1 MAEID
6 DKEQRSEEAS
16 EKRRRETRE
25 KGRFAQSREVTSVFV
40 LMGSLLTFYYF
51 GIYTLNKLALFTRG
65 ILLESANFSITAS
78 NAYPFIFQVIKES
91 IAIMTPLIVI
101 VIIAGITANIIQ
113 TGGIVFSLDPITPK
127 FSKIDPFKGM
137 ARILSKQALAE
148 LFKSLFKIGIVSY
161 IAFITVKGEFDHI
174 PQLMDMENGQIFLY
188 ISQISFK
195 IIFRTFLVLLILAA
209 IDFGF
214 QKWSFEQSIKMT
226 KQEIK
231 DERKET
237 EGDPRV
243 KARIRSIQLQVARK
257 RMMAAVPKADVVI
270 TNPIHLAIAVKYD
283 REKMLAPEVVAKGA
297 GFIAEKIKETARKS
311 GIPVVED
318 KPVARM
324 LYKTVDIGS
333 AIPTTLYKAV
343 AEILAYVY
351 KLKSKRL
358 KV

>member
-1 MAEID
+1 MPEID
-6 DKEQRSEEAS
+6 DKEQPTEEAT
-16 EKRRRETRE
+16 EKRHRETRE

-40 LMGSLLTFYYF
+40 LMGGLLTFYFF
-51 GIYTLNKLALFTRG
+51 GIYTINRLTLFMRG
-65 ILLESANFSITAS
+65 IFSESSSFSITAT
-78 NAYPFIFQVIKES
+78 NAYPFMFHIMKES
-91 IAIMTPLIVI
+91 IIMMAPLIVI
-101 VIIAGITANIIQ
+101 IIIAGITANIMQ
-113 TGGIVFSLDPITPK
+113 AGGFIFSLEPITPK
-127 FSKIDPFKGM
+127 FSRIDPLKGFG
-137 ARILSKQALAE
+137 RIFSKQALAE

-161 IAFITVKGEFDHI
+161 IAFITVKGEFSNI
-174 PQLMDMENGQIFLY
+174 PSLMDMENSQIFLY

-195 IIFRTFLVLLILAA
+195 IILRTLLVLLILAA

-257 RMMAAVPKADVVI
+257 RMMAEVPKADVVI
-270 TNPIHLAIAVKYD
+270 TNPIHLAVAIKYE

-311 GIPVVED
+311 GIPIVED
-318 KPVARM
+318 KPVARL
-324 LYKTVDIGS
+324 LYKTVDIGN

-351 KLKSKRL
+351 KLKAKG
-358 KV
+358 